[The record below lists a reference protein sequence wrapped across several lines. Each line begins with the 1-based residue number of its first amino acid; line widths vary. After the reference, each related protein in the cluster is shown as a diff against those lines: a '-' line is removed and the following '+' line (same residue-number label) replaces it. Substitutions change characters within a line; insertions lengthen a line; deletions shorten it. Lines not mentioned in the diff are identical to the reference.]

1 MPTLDPYEMR
11 KIVVEELEH
20 IPRDAK
26 GSLQNKL
33 RSIYEIT
40 RMKSLGKNA
49 PLNLRTPEDCL
60 KDAVET
66 IKKDNPDFEP
76 EYDNDFFRTNER
88 AVYHPKSIKK

>member
-33 RSIYEIT
+33 RSIYEIM

-60 KDAVET
+60 KDAIET
-66 IKKDNPDFEP
+66 RKTGNPDFEP
-76 EYDNDFFRTNER
+76 EYNNDFFR
-88 AVYHPKSIKK
+88 IKESR